1 MLYLAVKAL
10 ISGVIIAAVS
20 EMAKRSPGIGA
31 LILSLPLISIL
42 AFIWLWRDTADKEG
56 IAALAQST
64 FWFVLPTLPM
74 FLVLPALLRSG
85 MGFWAGARA
94 VLPDDHGRFMP
105 RWCGRSADSAFRCE
119 PPMARARSTG
129 AGLRLGIVLLR
140 QRHVGAPILAAP
152 APRPRIAFPDQ
163 HAGDVF
169 AFDDEDARAAGHICL
184 AWTGVGV
191 DRDRT

>member
-20 EMAKRSPGIGA
+20 EIAKRSPGIGA

-42 AFIWLWRDTADKEG
+42 AFIWLWRDTADQEG

-85 MGFWAGARA
+85 VGFWTALGLSCLMTMALYTVMVWA
-94 VLPDDHGRFMP
+94 LGRF
-105 RWCGRSADSAFRCE
+105 
-119 PPMARARSTG
+119 
-129 AGLRLGIVLLR
+129 GISL
-140 QRHVGAPILAAP
+140 
-152 APRPRIAFPDQ
+152 
-163 HAGDVF
+163 
-169 AFDDEDARAAGHICL
+169 
-184 AWTGVGV
+184 
-191 DRDRT
+191 